1 MKICML
7 VTNSLVKDPRVQ
19 REAIFAHNAGH
30 EVIVVGVWDKNYS
43 EEFYSNLPYKV
54 EICPFDPRY
63 REQLFAFA
71 DKVKRFILPIIK
83 MIKVC
88 KSLQPDVIHANDFD
102 TLPAAFFAAK
112 KIKRCHVHYDS
123 HEIYSGNPTLVS
135 HPLLRRV
142 LLASEKFI
150 VKRIDTVSSVSN
162 AAADKLAELFN
173 STRPTVV
180 TNCSYYVE
188 KDQLPQKSDI
198 FDVLYQGRITPFRG
212 YEEFVAAAEFI
223 PKGVNL
229 LVRGYGETK
238 DKLLKMVEER
248 NFENV
253 FFPDPVPISELIP
266 CAARASVGVILTKP
280 VSDNYK
286 YTVSNKVF
294 ECIQAR
300 IPVILSDV
308 PEHRFLNETYHI
320 GIIVDDVTPQKIAE
334 SILKMYNDNLFYD
347 ECLHNVDAA
356 AAILCWERE
365 GEKLLDCY
373 KSIRKD

>member
-19 REAIFAHNAGH
+19 REALFAHKAGH
-30 EVIVVGVWDKNYS
+30 EVIVVGVWDQNYS
-43 EEFYSNLPYKV
+43 EEFISNLPYKV
-54 EICPFDPRY
+54 VICPLDPRY
-63 REQLFAFA
+63 REKLSSFV
-71 DKVKRFILPIIK
+71 DKAKRFILPIK
-83 MIKVC
+83 GMIKVC
-88 KSLQPDVIHANDFD
+88 ESLQPDVIHANDFD
-102 TLPAAFFAAK
+102 TLPAAYLAAK
-112 KIKRCHVHYDS
+112 KIKQCHVHYDS
-123 HEIYSGNPTLVS
+123 HEIYSGNPVLVS
-135 HPLLRRV
+135 HPVLRRV
-142 LLASEKFI
+142 LLACEKYI

-180 TNCSYYVE
+180 TNCSYYVK
-188 KDQLPQKSDI
+188 KDQLPQKSDS

-238 DKLLKMVEER
+238 DTLLKMEEER
-248 NFENV
+248 HLENV
-253 FFPDPVPISELIP
+253 SFPDPVSIAELIP

-308 PEHRFLNETYHI
+308 PEHRYLNETYHI
-320 GIIVDDVTPQKIAE
+320 GIIVDDVTPQKVAE
-334 SILKMYNDNLFYD
+334 AILKMYDDHVFYD

-356 AAILCWERE
+356 ADVLCWERE
-365 GEKLLDCY
+365 GEKLMDCY
-373 KSIRKD
+373 KRNRN